1 MIQITIANCSLRSL
15 ALSLALLLPSP
26 AALAH
31 GRWAVSHLVATEGCV
46 ATQGHVECGL
56 IGVSVWHCDVLGHML
71 RRQRSSMVALAINR
85 SPFSFQVK
93 AAAIDTQCNQT
104 MGGTIVE
111 RRQGLQEK
119 DLSISSGV

>member
-56 IGVSVWHCDVLGHML
+56 IGVWHCDVLGHVL
-71 RRQRSSMVALAINR
+71 RRQRSSMVALAMNR
-85 SPFSFQVK
+85 SPFSFQEK
-93 AAAIDTQCNQT
+93 AAAIDT
-104 MGGTIVE
+104 
-111 RRQGLQEK
+111 
-119 DLSISSGV
+119 